1 MSWKEY
7 YENVS
12 VEPMLAH
19 KIQIQKALARIKLV
33 NSEVPILPQN
43 GPITLMLAG
52 YHPGATNETDLL
64 ELLNCIHKHPE
75 DRLVMVDQNHTSP
88 TKHLRSISIQADLT
102 HHIPNLDGL
111 VDISIMHYTLDFIP
125 DSAIANVGL
134 SASHYLS
141 PNGLLVS
148 VNDYSPF
155 TFISSIIGSIVNRVP
170 NYVRPTADIV
180 YELSPYLKLIF
191 WGSGRFSN
199 FHVFARADSPLCEYP
214 LSEDSICLDFD
225 D

>member
-7 YENVS
+7 YRDVN

-19 KIQIQKALARIKLV
+19 KVQIQKALTRIKLV
-33 NSEVPILPQN
+33 NSEVPVLPEN
-43 GPITLMLAG
+43 NPITLMLAG
-52 YHPGATNETDLL
+52 YHPGATNETNLL
-64 ELLNCIHKHPE
+64 ELLNCIHEHPE
-75 DRLVMVDQNHTSP
+75 DRLVMVDQNHTTQTRFPKS
-88 TKHLRSISIQADLT
+88 SSIQADLT
-102 HHIPNLDGL
+102 QHLPNLDGSIDL
-111 VDISIMHYTLDFIP
+111 SIMHYTLDFIP

-141 PNGLLVS
+141 PSGLLIS
-148 VNDYSPF
+148 VNDYSPLPF
-155 TFISSIIGSIVNRVP
+155 LSSLIGSLVNRVP
-170 NYVRPTADIV
+170 IFVRPTADIV

-199 FHVFARADSPLCEYP
+199 FHVFARADSPLYEYP